1 MVIRPD
7 LVEMERIQHEDLEGN
22 AGRREAGIG
31 GLDPRIHA
39 SKAVGE
45 KAIGFMVD
53 KIGQKAQ
60 ELLAS
65 L

>member
-1 MVIRPD
+1 
-7 LVEMERIQHEDLEGN
+7 LESN

-39 SKAVGE
+39 HREVGE
-45 KAIGFMVD
+45 KAIGLMVD

-60 ELLAS
+60 GLLAS